1 MERIK
6 EMETA
11 MTAWETLQAFCSAW
25 FERRSA
31 EETSLFLD
39 NEFCFVGTG
48 EDEFAHSLQEMKEY
62 IAKDIRE
69 IPEPFSVTLTLF
81 QEQRIHDEVY
91 NLSAWMNLKNSQ
103 YCWRLRGFFTL
114 VGGREAGGC
123 APCGSRNR
131 ESASRAENIIPR
143 HWSWRT
149 LPGSARNCSAILCP
163 AE

>member
-48 EDEFAHSLQEMKEY
+48 EDEFAHSFQEMKEY

-91 NLSAWMNLKNSQ
+91 NSSIPLN
-103 YCWRLRGFFTL
+103 R
-114 VGGREAGGC
+114 
-123 APCGSRNR
+123 PCC
-131 ESASRAENIIPR
+131 
-143 HWSWRT
+143 
-149 LPGSARNCSAILCP
+149 LDMM
-163 AE
+163 